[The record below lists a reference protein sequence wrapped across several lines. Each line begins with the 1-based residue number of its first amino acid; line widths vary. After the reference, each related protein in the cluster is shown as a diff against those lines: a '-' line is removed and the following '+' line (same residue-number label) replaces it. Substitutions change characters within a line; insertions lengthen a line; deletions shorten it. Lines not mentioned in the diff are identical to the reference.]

1 MQKEITAFGSSVFLT
16 FCISGVDLDA
26 PIFKSSESNPFLL
39 LKCLK
44 IKPSDTSA
52 ECAIDL
58 VEVALK
64 PLVEK
69 SSSDFF
75 KINSFFVI

>member
-1 MQKEITAFGSSVFLT
+1 MALGSPEFLI
-16 FCISGVDLDA
+16 FSISGVDLDA

-52 ECAIDL
+52 ASAIDL
-58 VEVALK
+58 VDVPLK
-64 PLVEK
+64 PLLEK
-69 SSSDFF
+69 SSSDFS
-75 KINSFFVI
+75 KIRSFFVISE

>member
-1 MQKEITAFGSSVFLT
+1 MQEEITLLGSSEFLI

-26 PIFKSSESNPFLL
+26 PIFKSSKSKPFLL

-52 ECAIDL
+52 ESAIDL

-64 PLVEK
+64 PLEEK